1 MLLNP
6 AELLIYLY
14 GHEISSYN
22 YADTTL
28 PMHVFLTDQIIAT
41 QSIQK

>member
-6 AELLIYLY
+6 SELLRYLY
-14 GHEISSYN
+14 GREISSYN
-22 YADTTL
+22 YAETTL
-28 PMHVFLTDQIIAT
+28 PMHLFLTDQIIET